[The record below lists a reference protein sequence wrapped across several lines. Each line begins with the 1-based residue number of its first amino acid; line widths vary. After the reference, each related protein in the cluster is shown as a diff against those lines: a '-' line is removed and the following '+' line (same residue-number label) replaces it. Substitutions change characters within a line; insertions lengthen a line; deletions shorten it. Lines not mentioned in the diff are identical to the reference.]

1 MARKID
7 LTRWKKLSKKKVPKW
22 VDNKIRKLYP
32 SGYISLTVLKGKRY
46 KYCIVPP
53 HECEL
58 LDSQGVSVRK
68 QQRLEK
74 ECRWNYTV
82 YRRLRTKYR
91 KEREKKIKKT
101 AKKVIT
107 ALIILA
113 IGIVAGYFL
122 YPAFQSGEIQS
133 SFQSVG
139 GDISSW
145 WNETGNYSPAV
156 TSPKTANNSYS
167 DNLSR
172 PTSTPTQAQIFLPPT
187 LMTDKDIY
195 RLGETVKI
203 TYKNAPPDG
212 SLNVFS
218 VWGGNSKDWDV
229 SGNGTITYTIPEN
242 ATLGEWTVYL
252 FGIRTNCSI
261 DKDILIVPIP
271 KNYYSK
277 ADELVPDPQ
286 IHSIQTLH
294 DSLMTVKL
302 PRYNVNSFKCSHT
315 AAYLEWYLEGAGFD
329 AYMVE
334 SERLNH
340 AWVIVELPDG
350 KVAIETAAFCE
361 DAYQPP
367 GIIIS
372 PEGKYEKYSMY
383 YQQYLDYLDKYSG
396 GNYILPKDFD
406 DFMNNY
412 LEGDVDKYTYHL
424 GYGGNIRTSSSEYY
438 HDFDEKFATI
448 EEAYS
453 FYKTI
458 DGIDWWNVKPFCS
471 QLNWSTSCRIS

>member
-1 MARKID
+1 CKAGVTNEKDMNTLYVKGRYYTYKIVAVVNDEEGGIGARVYRRK
-7 LTRWKKLSKKKVPKW
+7 RSKKT
-22 VDNKIRKLYP
+22 KIRKP
-32 SGYISLTVLKGKRY
+32 IKK
-46 KYCIVPP
+46 
-53 HECEL
+53 
-58 LDSQGVSVRK
+58 
-68 QQRLEK
+68 
-74 ECRWNYTV
+74 
-82 YRRLRTKYR
+82 
-91 KEREKKIKKT
+91 EKKPSY
-101 AKKVIT
+101 ASWSQLFV
-107 ALIILA
+107 LFIIFS
-113 IGIVAGYFL
+113 AGVLVSIYFL
-122 YPAFQSGEIQS
+122 SDEFS
-133 SFQSVG
+133 SS
-139 GDISSW
+139 
-145 WNETGNYSPAV
+145 
-156 TSPKTANNSYS
+156 KTANNSYS
-167 DNLSR
+167 CNLSK
-172 PTSTPTQAQIFLPPT
+172 PTSTPTPAQIFLPPS
-187 LMTDKDIY
+187 LMTDRDIY
-195 RLGETVKI
+195 RPGETVKI

-218 VWGGNSKDWDV
+218 IWGKDSKDWDV

-252 FGIRTNCSI
+252 FEIWTKCSI

-271 KNYYSK
+271 KNYYLK

-302 PRYNVNSFKCSHT
+302 PRYNVNSFRCSH
-315 AAYLEWYLEGAGFD
+315 ASAYLEWYLEGAGFD

-361 DAYQPP
+361 DVYQPS

-412 LEGDVDKYTYHL
+412 LEGDADKYTYHL
-424 GYGGNIRTSSSEYY
+424 GYGGNIKTSSSEYY

-453 FYKTI
+453 FYRTI
-458 DGIDWWNVKPFCS
+458 GGIDWWNVKPFCS